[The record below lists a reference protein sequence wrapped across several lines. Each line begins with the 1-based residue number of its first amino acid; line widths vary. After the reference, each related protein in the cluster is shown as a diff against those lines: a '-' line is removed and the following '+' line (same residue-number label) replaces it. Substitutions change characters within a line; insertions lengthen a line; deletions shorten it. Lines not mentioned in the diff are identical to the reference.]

1 MEPSWNM
8 AASQVELQ
16 AILWR
21 MRAELERLVAEAGPG
36 RMETPGVMGDWN
48 LKDAIAHLT
57 EWRWWS
63 VARMEGAVKNVEPS
77 PPWGANLT
85 EESDRDTDQINE
97 QFYAANRGRSVV
109 DVLADSRA
117 TLDRLEAAT
126 LALSEAD
133 LFDKKRYPWL
143 DGYAPAD
150 VIFGSAEHL
159 FVDHVPG
166 IEAFLARGA

>member
-1 MEPSWNM
+1 MEPHWN
-8 AASQVELQ
+8 AASSLVELQ

-21 MRAELERLVAEAGPG
+21 MRAELERLIAEAGPG

-63 VARMEGAVKNVEPS
+63 VARMEGALKNTEPS
-77 PPWGANLT
+77 PPWGPDLT
-85 EESDRDTDQINE
+85 EETDHETDQINE
-97 QFYAANRGRSVV
+97 QFYAANRGRSVA
-109 DVLADSRA
+109 DLLADSRA

-126 LALSEAD
+126 LALSESE
-133 LFDKKRYPWL
+133 LFDNQRYPWL
-143 DGYAPAD
+143 NGYAPAD
-150 VIFGSAEHL
+150 VVIGSAEHL
-159 FVDHVPG
+159 FEDHVPG

>member
-1 MEPSWNM
+1 MEPNWNQ
-8 AASQVELQ
+8 ASSQVELQ

-21 MRAELERLVAEAGPG
+21 IRAELERLVAEAGPG
-36 RMETPGVMGDWN
+36 RMGKPGVMGDWN

-63 VARMEGAVKNVEPS
+63 VARMEGAVTNAEPS
-77 PPWGANLT
+77 PPWSAGLT
-85 EESDRDTDQINE
+85 EETDEGTDRINAE
-97 QFYAANRGRSVV
+97 FHEKNRDRPVV

-126 LALSEAD
+126 LALSED
-133 LFDKKRYPWL
+133 ELFDTQRFRWL
-143 DGYAPAD
+143 EGYAPAD

>member
-1 MEPSWNM
+1 
-8 AASQVELQ
+8 
-16 AILWR
+16 
-21 MRAELERLVAEAGPG
+21 MRAELERLIAEAGPG

-63 VARMEGAVKNVEPS
+63 VARMEGAVTNTEPS
-77 PPWGANLT
+77 PPWSAGLT
-85 EESDRDTDQINE
+85 EETAEGTDRINAE
-97 QFYAANRGRSVV
+97 FYERNRNRPFV

-117 TLDRLEAAT
+117 TLDRLEAAV
-126 LALSEAD
+126 LALPED
-133 LFDKKRYPWL
+133 VLFDAQRYAWL
-143 DGYAPAD
+143 EGYALAD

-166 IEAFLARGA
+166 IEAFLSRGS

>member
-1 MEPSWNM
+1 
-8 AASQVELQ
+8 
-16 AILWR
+16 
-21 MRAELERLVAEAGPG
+21 
-36 RMETPGVMGDWN
+36 
-48 LKDAIAHLT
+48 
-57 EWRWWS
+57 
-63 VARMEGAVKNVEPS
+63 
-77 PPWGANLT
+77 
-85 EESDRDTDQINE
+85 